1 MTIPATARFSETH
14 EVIVPDGDRA
24 TVGISQH
31 AVEQLGD
38 VVFVE
43 VPAVGTQLKKGQSF
57 GVVESVKA
65 VSDLYAPVDGE
76 VLEVNPALVEEPG
89 LVGEG
94 VTGQGWL
101 LRMRVA
107 DATQLDSLMA
117 PDAYETFAASH

>member
-1 MTIPATARFSETH
+1 MNVPTTARFTETH
-14 EVIVPDGDRA
+14 EVILPDGDRA

-43 VPAVGTQLKKGQSF
+43 LPAVGTALKKGQSF

-76 VLEVNPALVEEPG
+76 VVEVNNALVEEPG
-89 LVGEG
+89 LVNEG
-94 VTGQGWL
+94 ATGKGWI

-107 DATQLDSLMA
+107 DAGQLNELMN
-117 PDAYETFAASH
+117 PEAYETFAGEH

>member
-1 MTIPATARFSETH
+1 MNVPANARFTETH

-43 VPAVGTQLKKGQSF
+43 VPAVGTALKKGQSF

-76 VLEVNPALVEEPG
+76 VVEVNPALVEEPG
-89 LVGEG
+89 LVSEG
-94 VTGQGWL
+94 VSGQGWL

-107 DATQLDSLMA
+107 DAGQLDALMDA
-117 PDAYETFAASH
+117 AAYETFAGDH

>member
-1 MTIPATARFSETH
+1 MNVPANARFSETH
-14 EVIVPDGDRA
+14 EVIVPEGDRA
-24 TVGISQH
+24 AVGISQH

-43 VPAVGTQLKKGQSF
+43 VPAVGTQLKKGQTF

-76 VLEVNPALVEEPG
+76 VVEVNQALVDEPALVA
-89 LVGEG
+89 EG
-94 VTGQGWL
+94 VAGQGWM

-107 DATQLDSLMA
+107 DASQLEGLMT
-117 PDAYETFAASH
+117 PDAYETFAGSH

>member
-1 MTIPATARFSETH
+1 MNVPANARFTETH
-14 EVIVPDGDRA
+14 EVIVPEGDRA
-24 TVGISQH
+24 AVGISQH

-43 VPAVGTQLKKGQSF
+43 VPAVGTQLKKGQAF

-76 VLEVNPALVEEPG
+76 VLEVNQALVDEPALVA
-89 LVGEG
+89 EG
-94 VTGQGWL
+94 VSGQGWL

-107 DATQLDSLMA
+107 DAGQLEGLMA
-117 PDAYETFAASH
+117 PDAYENFAGSH

>member
-1 MTIPATARFSETH
+1 MNVPANARFSETH
-14 EVIVPDGDRA
+14 EVIVPEGDRA
-24 TVGISQH
+24 AVGISQH

-76 VLEVNPALVEEPG
+76 VLEVNQALVDEPALVA
-89 LVGEG
+89 EG
-94 VTGQGWL
+94 VSGQGWL
-101 LRMRVA
+101 FRMRVA
-107 DATQLDSLMA
+107 DASQLEGLMA
-117 PDAYETFAASH
+117 PDAYETFAGSH

>member
-1 MTIPATARFSETH
+1 MTIPATARFTETH
-14 EVIVPDGDRA
+14 EVIVPEGDRA

-43 VPAVGTQLKKGQSF
+43 IPAVGTQLKKGQSF

-76 VLEVNPALVEEPG
+76 VVEVNPALVEEPG

-94 VTGQGWL
+94 VSSQGWL
-101 LRMRVA
+101 FRMRVA
-107 DATQLDSLMA
+107 DATQLDALMT

>member
-1 MTIPATARFSETH
+1 MNVPANARFSETH
-14 EVIVPDGDRA
+14 EVIVPEGDRA
-24 TVGISQH
+24 AVGISQH

-76 VLEVNPALVEEPG
+76 VVEVNQALVDEPS

-107 DATQLDSLMA
+107 DASQLDTLMA
-117 PDAYETFAASH
+117 PDAYETFAGDH